1 MFIGKLP
8 EVSRRAFLRRSAQL
22 ASLGAAS
29 SYALGLAGIGEA
41 AAFSSADGYKALV
54 CVFLLG
60 GNDHNNT
67 LIPYDSTNYAK
78 YRAIRGLASDGSGVG
93 LGRSQLGAPTL
104 ARPCH
109 NTYFLMLETLHTRT
123 KQLRS
128 YPGTTHGSRLSRIQ

>member
-1 MFIGKLP
+1 MFIGNLP

-41 AAFSSADGYKALV
+41 AAFDASDGYKALV

-67 LIPYDSTNYAK
+67 IIPFDPTN
-78 YRAIRGLASDGSGVG
+78 
-93 LGRSQLGAPTL
+93 
-104 ARPCH
+104 
-109 NTYFLMLETLHTRT
+109 
-123 KQLRS
+123 
-128 YPGTTHGSRLSRIQ
+128 